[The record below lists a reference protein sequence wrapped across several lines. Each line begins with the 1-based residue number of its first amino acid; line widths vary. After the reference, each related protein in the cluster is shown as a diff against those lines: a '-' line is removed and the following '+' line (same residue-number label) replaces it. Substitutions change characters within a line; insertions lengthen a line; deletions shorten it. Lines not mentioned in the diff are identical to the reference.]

1 MAAIVP
7 LRYLIVYPPLM
18 RHRTDSWQADTPHV
32 TCDVRPAVIAPRL
45 ARVWFGATAACV
57 LAGVVIA
64 MITAAN
70 DEGHFHPAPARAANE
85 FAFFTIQSNLLVGLA
100 TLLLAVRLD
109 RSSTAFAVLRL
120 SGLVAIIA
128 TGIGFHAEFAQ
139 TLHLKSWEAIW
150 NALLHTVVPV
160 MTVVGWLL
168 IGPRS
173 IVSRRVAWLSVIFPV
188 CWLAFTLIR
197 GAIVHWYPYPFI
209 DVTQIGYGRALL
221 NCVPPPL
228 FTLGLA
234 AAATVLDGRLGQRRA
249 LPD

>member
-1 MAAIVP
+1 
-7 LRYLIVYPPLM
+7 
-18 RHRTDSWQADTPHV
+18 
-32 TCDVRPAVIAPRL
+32 
-45 ARVWFGATAACV
+45 VWFGATAACV

-70 DEGHFHPAPARAANE
+70 DDEGHFHPAAARAANE
-85 FAFFTIQSNLLVGLA
+85 FAFFTIQSSLLVGVA

-128 TGIGFHAEFAQ
+128 AGIGFHAEFAQ
-139 TLHLKSWEAIW
+139 TLDLKSWEAVW

-168 IGPRS
+168 IGPRG

-197 GAIVHWYPYPFI
+197 GAIVDWYPYPFI

-221 NCVPPPL
+221 NSVPPPL

-234 AAATVLDGRLGQRRA
+234 AAATVLDGRLGRRRA
-249 LPD
+249 LPSA